1 MLESK
6 AVKLFASFLVLILM
20 AVFGFGGLPSISE
33 SFAQSPPTSINAK
46 HAKPKPAKLQVSVL
60 YPSNGI
66 LTPGQP
72 QMVQVSATVQPG
84 TGTPL
89 NEYLLLLKVLKK
101 NGSKVLSD
109 SFHPTEASSVTTF
122 SMGAVAPGQY
132 DVTAELQHGGTTV
145 SRRSESE

>member
-1 MLESK
+1 MLVSK

-33 SFAQSPPTSINAK
+33 SFAQSPPPSINAK

-89 NEYLLLLKVLKK
+89 NEYLL
-101 NGSKVLSD
+101 
-109 SFHPTEASSVTTF
+109 
-122 SMGAVAPGQY
+122 
-132 DVTAELQHGGTTV
+132 TAECAEKEWVESTV
-145 SRRSESE
+145 